1 MCLSKTC
8 GTCPFPALTSS
19 QQALFKCHRDVSHL
33 YRLYVDCT
41 FKLCSEFSSLITMS
55 SLVWSSATK
64 APFTGALCLLSSISL
79 EFHCSGWEVPEAS
92 RQTWNQWWNMV
103 CPSPVL
109 QTPML
114 PYQWWSQGAVLK
126 ASFPEKWHCFN
137 TKCPWNVLLP
147 FKMHIR
153 GKLDTVQYR
162 NYFINLTGCTLS
174 VNLSGET
181 D

>member
-1 MCLSKTC
+1 MPQRCQSPLQAICGLHFQAVLRIFLSYYNVISGLELCDK
-8 GTCPFPALTSS
+8 GPF
-19 QQALFKCHRDVSHL
+19 HR
-33 YRLYVDCT
+33 
-41 FKLCSEFSSLITMS
+41 
-55 SLVWSSATK
+55 
-64 APFTGALCLLSSISL
+64 LCLLSSISL

-103 CPSPVL
+103 RPSPVL

-137 TKCPWNVLLP
+137 TECPWNVLLP